1 MSQDKQVGMI
11 NIRGKNLKYFVKIVL
26 QFLLVFLPA
35 CTFSPHRVPP
45 GTVPFN
51 EATRMAF
58 LAISV
63 IFVHEGQSLKPRHFS
78 VNYTWTEDLKLPLPD
93 FSQKCEK
100 ERTIEKKSRTRR

>member
-11 NIRGKNLKYFVKIVL
+11 NVRGKKPKDFVKIVL

-45 GTVPFN
+45 GTVPSN

-63 IFVHEGQSLKPRHFS
+63 IFVHEGQSLKPEALF
-78 VNYTWTEDLKLPLPD
+78 
-93 FSQKCEK
+93 CELYLDRGL
-100 ERTIEKKSRTRR
+100 EVASA